1 MKTKNL
7 CVGYQIA
14 FVFFALVLVSPSPAQ
29 AQNPNSRGA
38 QMRAK
43 LGDVILHMDTLTT
56 NLYNICPADCQSKPS
71 GQMLKTKIDRVKAAH
86 DRLKAAHGRTNDAD
100 FQETLRKK
108 GKGKSQGCDAEVQI
122 CTGQNTLSVAL
133 QPADDYDDL
142 EGADVVSDL
151 TDVDNSI
158 NELNSILENNALAP
172 PDPVFQLDEAQY
184 FFPTSMRPSDEASF
198 AAFLAQLVA
207 VKAVAVGTHLCDQ
220 TAVALGFGGNGAAVC
235 AVGEGI
241 AQVVGGVYETMAY
254 IDGSFQGAEITAI
267 YKRTKTLF
275 DQAGNTSS
283 DLENLKTTVNGL
295 GQALI
300 TMDGKLSQVMQNQQ
314 TIIQLL
320 NTPQGQRPN
329 FPTKPQ

>member
-1 MKTKNL
+1 MKTKYL
-7 CVGYQIA
+7 WVGYQLA
-14 FVFFALVLVSPSPAQ
+14 FVFFALSLLCANPVQ
-29 AQNPNSRGA
+29 AQSPNSRGA
-38 QMRAK
+38 EMRAK
-43 LGDVILHMDTLTT
+43 MGDVISHTDTLTT
-56 NLYNICPADCQSKPS
+56 NLYKLCPADCQSKPS

-108 GKGKSQGCDAEVQI
+108 GKGKSQGCDPEVQI
-122 CTGQNTLSVAL
+122 CTGQNSVSIAT

-158 NELNSILENNALAP
+158 NDLNSILENNALAP
-172 PDPVFQLDEAQY
+172 PDPAFQLDDAQY
-184 FFPTSMRPSDEASF
+184 FFPSYMRPSDQASF

-235 AVGEGI
+235 AVAEGV

-275 DQAGNTSS
+275 DQAANTNGQV
-283 DLENLKTTVNGL
+283 DLLMQTVNAMGS
-295 GQALI
+295 
-300 TMDGKLSQVMQNQQ
+300 KLLQMEQNQLY
-314 TIIQLL
+314 IIQLL
-320 NTPQGQRPN
+320 NTPQGQRPT

>member
-1 MKTKNL
+1 MKTKDL
-7 CVGYQIA
+7 FAGYQIA
-14 FVFFALVLVSPSPAQ
+14 FVFLALVLLCPSPAQ

-38 QMRAK
+38 EMRAK
-43 LGDVILHMDTLTT
+43 LGEVISHTDTLTT
-56 NLYNICPADCQSKPS
+56 NLYKMCPAACQSKPS

-86 DRLKAAHGRTNDAD
+86 DRLKAAHLRTTDAD

-108 GKGKSQGCDAEVQI
+108 GKGKSQGCNPDVQVCTAE
-122 CTGQNTLSVAL
+122 TGISVAA
-133 QPADDYDDL
+133 QAADDYDDL
-142 EGADVVSDL
+142 VGADVVNDL

-172 PDPVFQLDEAQY
+172 PDPDFQLDDAQY
-184 FFPTSMRPSDEASF
+184 FFPSSMRPSDEASF

-235 AVGEGI
+235 AVAETVS
-241 AQVVGGVYETMAY
+241 QVVGGVYETMAY

-275 DQAGNTSS
+275 DQASKTDGQV
-283 DLENLKTTVNGL
+283 DVLKQKVDAM
-295 GQALI
+295 AL
-300 TMDGKLSQVMQNQQ
+300 KLLQMEQNQLY
-314 TIIQLL
+314 IIQLL

-329 FPTKPQ
+329 FPTKP

>member
-1 MKTKNL
+1 MKTRYL
-7 CVGYQIA
+7 WVGYQIA
-14 FVFFALVLVSPSPAQ
+14 FAFLALVLLCPSPAQ

-38 QMRAK
+38 EMRAK
-43 LGDVILHMDTLTT
+43 LGEVISHTDTLTT
-56 NLYNICPADCQSKPS
+56 NLYKMCPVECQSKPS

-86 DRLKAAHGRTNDAD
+86 DRLKTAHLRSTDAD

-108 GKGKSQGCDAEVQI
+108 GKGKSQGCNPEFQV
-122 CTGQNTLSVAL
+122 CTGQTGISAAT

-172 PDPVFQLDEAQY
+172 PDPDFQLDDAQY
-184 FFPTSMRPSDEASF
+184 FFPSSMRPSDEASF

-235 AVGEGI
+235 AVAEGV

-275 DQAGNTSS
+275 DQASKTDGQV
-283 DLENLKTTVNGL
+283 DVLKQKVD
-295 GQALI
+295 AMAI
-300 TMDGKLSQVMQNQQ
+300 KLLQIEQNQLY
-314 TIIQLL
+314 IIQML

-329 FPTKPQ
+329 FPTKQP

>member
-7 CVGYQIA
+7 WVSHQLPL
-14 FVFFALVLVSPSPAQ
+14 VFLALVLLCPSPAQ
-29 AQNPNSRGA
+29 SQNPNSRGA
-38 QMRAK
+38 EMRAK
-43 LGDVILHMDTLTT
+43 LGEVISHTDTLTT
-56 NLYNICPADCQSKPS
+56 NLYKICPADCQSKPS

-86 DRLKAAHGRTNDAD
+86 DRLKAAHLRTTDAD

-108 GKGKSQGCDAEVQI
+108 GKGKSQGCNPDVQV
-122 CTGQNTLSVAL
+122 CTGDTGISVAA
-133 QPADDYDDL
+133 QPTDDYDDL
-142 EGADVVSDL
+142 VGADVVSDL
-151 TDVDNSI
+151 TDVNNSI
-158 NELNSILENNALAP
+158 NELNAILENNALAP
-172 PDPVFQLDEAQY
+172 PDPDFQLDDAQY
-184 FFPTSMRPSDEASF
+184 FFPSSMRPSDEASF

-235 AVGEGI
+235 AVAETI

-275 DQAGNTSS
+275 DQATKTDGQV
-283 DLENLKTTVNGL
+283 DILKQKVDAMAT
-295 GQALI
+295 
-300 TMDGKLSQVMQNQQ
+300 KLLQIEQNQLY
-314 TIIQLL
+314 IIRLL

-329 FPTKPQ
+329 FPTKP

>member
-1 MKTKNL
+1 
-7 CVGYQIA
+7 
-14 FVFFALVLVSPSPAQ
+14 
-29 AQNPNSRGA
+29 
-38 QMRAK
+38 MRAK
-43 LGDVILHMDTLTT
+43 LGDVILHTDTLTT

-86 DRLKAAHGRTNDAD
+86 DRLKAAHLRTSDAD

-108 GKGKSQGCDAEVQI
+108 GKGKSQGCDPEVQI
-122 CTGQNTLSVAL
+122 CSGQNTISVAT

-158 NELNSILENNALAP
+158 NELNSILESNALAP

-184 FFPTSMRPSDEASF
+184 FFPTSMRPSDQASF

-235 AVGEGI
+235 AVAEGI

-275 DQAGNTSS
+275 DQADNTNK
-283 DLENLKTTVNGL
+283 DLANLMQTVNAMGS
-295 GQALI
+295 
-300 TMDGKLSQVMQNQQ
+300 KLLQMEQNQLY
-314 TIIQLL
+314 IIQLL

-329 FPTKPQ
+329 FPAKP

>member
-1 MKTKNL
+1 MKTKYL
-7 CVGYQIA
+7 WAGYQLA
-14 FVFFALVLVSPSPAQ
+14 FAFLALGLLWPSPAQ

-38 QMRAK
+38 EMRAK
-43 LGDVILHMDTLTT
+43 LGDVISHTDTLTT
-56 NLYNICPADCQSKPS
+56 NLYKMCPAECQSKPS

-86 DRLKAAHGRTNDAD
+86 DRLKAAHLRSTDAD

-108 GKGKSQGCDAEVQI
+108 GKGKSQGCNPEVQV
-122 CTGQNTLSVAL
+122 CTGQTGTIVAA

-142 EGADVVSDL
+142 EGADVVNDL

-158 NELNSILENNALAP
+158 NDLNSILENNALAP
-172 PDPVFQLDEAQY
+172 PDPELQLDDAQY
-184 FFPTSMRPSDEASF
+184 FFPSSMRPSDEASF

-254 IDGSFQGAEITAI
+254 IDGSFQGAEITTI
-267 YKRTKTLF
+267 YKRTKTLY
-275 DQAGNTSS
+275 DQAGTTIG

-300 TMDGKLSQVMQNQQ
+300 TMDGKLSQIMQNQQ
-314 TIIQLL
+314 LIIQLL
-320 NTPQGQRPN
+320 NTPQGQRPT
-329 FPTKPQ
+329 FPKPQ

>member
-1 MKTKNL
+1 MKTKDL
-7 CVGYQIA
+7 WADYQLA
-14 FVFFALVLVSPSPAQ
+14 LVSLVLVLLCPSPTQ

-38 QMRAK
+38 QVRAK
-43 LGDVILHMDTLTT
+43 MADVISHTDTLTT
-56 NLYNICPADCQSKPS
+56 NLYKMCPADCQSKPS

-86 DRLKAAHGRTNDAD
+86 DRLKAAHLRTTDAD

-108 GKGKSQGCDAEVQI
+108 GKGKSQGCDSEVQV
-122 CTGQNTLSVAL
+122 CTGQTGASVAA

-142 EGADVVSDL
+142 TGADVVSDL

-172 PDPVFQLDEAQY
+172 PDFELDDAQY
-184 FFPTSMRPSDEASF
+184 FFPSSMRPSDEASF

-235 AVGEGI
+235 AVAEGV

-275 DQAGNTSS
+275 EQATGNQA
-283 DLENLKTTVNGL
+283 DLKKQVDDLKKRVDDL
-295 GQALI
+295 KVE
-300 TMDGKLSQVMQNQQ
+300 MDAKLSQ
-314 TIIQLL
+314 IIQLL